1 MGKGGG
7 IGRGLE
13 AIGKLD
19 DGEGRV
25 TISLGGSGCTGVDG
39 LGMGRAAGKV
49 MSEARERIPN
59 G

>member
-1 MGKGGG
+1 MEA